1 MFGGV
6 RPVGESRGQSVEADA
21 EMDVV
26 VVSWCKT
33 YGRYIGTIPLL
44 KANHLPIF
52 SRERTCNRK
61 VRTTLAGIG
70 CPRFADMRDAV

>member
-33 YGRYIGTIPLL
+33 YGRYIGTIFFSS
-44 KANHLPIF
+44 KQIF
-52 SRERTCNRK
+52 FLS
-61 VRTTLAGIG
+61 
-70 CPRFADMRDAV
+70 F

>member
-1 MFGGV
+1 MMFGGV

-26 VVSWCKT
+26 VVSWFKT

-44 KANHLPIF
+44 KANLLSIF
-52 SRERTCNRK
+52 LERGHGTTCNSK
-61 VRTTLAGIG
+61 VRTTLAGI
-70 CPRFADMRDAV
+70 P